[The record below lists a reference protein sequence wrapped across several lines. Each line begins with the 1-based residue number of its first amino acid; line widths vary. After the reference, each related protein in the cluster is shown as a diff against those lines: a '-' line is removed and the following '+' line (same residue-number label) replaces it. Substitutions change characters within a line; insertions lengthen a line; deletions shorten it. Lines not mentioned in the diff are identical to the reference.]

1 MVKDAG
7 GSRTHLELLCRQPP
21 CRLAP
26 ASEQC
31 LLAEIGEQ
39 IHSSLK
45 VVVAI
50 DPIKR
55 SRSSGNNA

>member
-26 ASEQC
+26 ASHK
-31 LLAEIGEQ
+31 AARRDRRAAP
-39 IHSSLK
+39 IHSSL
-45 VVVAI
+45 
-50 DPIKR
+50 
-55 SRSSGNNA
+55 